1 MREYFSLRV
10 REYVHERVYVCVE
23 ITSYSFGLHLHPCI
37 IVLASQ
43 SYEIWQ
49 PNLNVIEAN
58 IPGMMEHL
66 SKMEIL

>member
-1 MREYFSLRV
+1 M
-10 REYVHERVYVCVE
+10 CVE